1 MQMKTMEQVG
11 GGSALGVTRFEI
23 QRGRPLPLGA
33 WPFAGGVNFAI
44 FSRHASAVELLLY
57 RSADGAEPVTIKLDP
72 TQHRTGDIWHAW
84 VPGTEPGDCYGYRVD
99 GPYRPEQGLRFNRER
114 VLIDPYARALRIPP
128 SWDFAHAHGY
138 DPAIPDGVSERDNSS
153 FAARGI
159 VLPSEF
165 FSSGPTT
172 LVEPW
177 SRTVIYE
184 THVRGLTIDPSSAAA
199 SPGTYL
205 GLIEK
210 LPYLRELGITAI
222 ELLPVQE
229 FNPRDNHQTNPLTG
243 ARLSNY
249 WGYSPV
255 AFLAPA
261 TCYAKSAA
269 PGHLE
274 EFRTMIAAAHRAGIE
289 VILDVVF
296 NHTAEGDER
305 GPTLSFRG
313 LDNPIYYLLD
323 EDLRHYRDYAGCG
336 NTLNCNH
343 PVVRELILDCLRQW
357 AMRGVDGF
365 RFDLASILGRDREGR
380 VASNPP
386 LLEAIAEDP
395 ILSSVKLIAEAWDLG
410 GAYQLGSFP
419 GRRWSEWNGRFRDDV
434 RRFWR
439 GDAGMCGAFASRLC
453 GSADIYQRYG
463 KQPLNSIN
471 FVTCHDGMT
480 LNDLVTY
487 GRKHNDAN
495 GEDNQDGASDDHS
508 CNYGVEGPTADP
520 EINRI
525 RVRQAKNLMA
535 TLMLS
540 RGVPMILGGD
550 EFLRTQLGNNNAY
563 CQDNEISWYDWRLVE
578 RNREFH
584 DFTRRMIAF
593 RASHPAICAERFYT
607 PDELIWFN
615 PAGVAPDWS
624 APENLLGCVIVA
636 GAKTGC
642 PLAMLFNGEREVA
655 GFRLP
660 DATAHAVWRVVI
672 DTAAAAP
679 RELNDFASAPR
690 LQTSMVAV
698 APRSLLVLEAER
710 A

>member
-1 MQMKTMEQVG
+1 MKVVEQAPSRNAAG
-11 GGSALGVTRFEI
+11 AGKFETR
-23 QRGRPLPLGA
+23 RGRPLPLGA
-33 WPFAGGVNFAI
+33 WPLAGGYNFAL
-44 FSRHASAVELLLY
+44 FSRHATAVELLLC
-57 RSADGAEPVTIKLDP
+57 RSAADAAPVTIELDP
-72 TQHRTGDIWHAW
+72 AQHRTGDIWHIW
-84 VPGTEPGDCYGYRVD
+84 VRGLEAGSNYGYRVD
-99 GPYRPEQGLRFNRER
+99 GPYHPEEGLRFNRER

-128 SWDFAHAHGY
+128 SWDFAHARGY
-138 DPAIPDGVSERDNSS
+138 NSTVPDGLSERDNSP

-159 VLPSEF
+159 VLASQL
-165 FSSGPTT
+165 FSSVPAA
-172 LVEPW
+172 LVQPW

-210 LPYLRELGITAI
+210 LPYLKDLGVTAI

-229 FNPRDNHQTNPLTG
+229 FNPRDNPLTNPLTG

-249 WGYSPV
+249 WGYNPV

-261 TCYAKSAA
+261 TFYAKTAA

-274 EFRTMIAAAHRAGIE
+274 EFRTMVAQAHRAGIE

-305 GPTLSFRG
+305 GPTLSLRG

-323 EDLRHYRDYAGCG
+323 EDLRHYRNYAGCG

-357 AMRGVDGF
+357 AIGRGVDGF

-395 ILSSVKLIAEAWDLG
+395 ILRSVKLIAEAWDLG

-419 GRRWSEWNGRFRDDV
+419 GERWSEWNGRFRDDV

-439 GDAGMCGAFASRLC
+439 GDPGMAGAFASRLC

-480 LNDLVTY
+480 LHDLVTY
-487 GRKHNDAN
+487 AHKHNDAN
-495 GEDNQDGASDDHS
+495 GEDNQDGAADDYS

-520 EINRI
+520 EINRT
-525 RVRQAKNLMA
+525 RLRQAKNLMA

-550 EFLRTQLGNNNAY
+550 EFLRTQRGNNNAY

-584 DFTRRMIAF
+584 EFTRRMIAF
-593 RASHPAICAERFYT
+593 RTSHPMLCIERFYT
-607 PDELIWFN
+607 PDEVIWFN
-615 PAGVAPDWS
+615 PAGVSPDWNGS
-624 APENLLGCVIVA
+624 ENRLGCIIIA
-636 GAKTGC
+636 GAPADGMI
-642 PLAMLFNGEREVA
+642 AMLFNAEREVA

-660 DATAHAVWRVVI
+660 ASAAGAGWRVVI

-679 RELNDFASAPR
+679 GDINDFASAPH
-690 LQTSMVAV
+690 LQTPAVGVA
-698 APRSLLVLEAER
+698 ARSLVVLEAR
-710 A
+710 KL

>member
-1 MQMKTMEQVG
+1 MKALEQAAAE
-11 GGSALGVTRFEI
+11 SAAGAGKFET

-33 WPFAGGVNFAI
+33 WPIAAGVNFAL
-44 FSRHASAVELLLY
+44 FSRHATAVELLLY
-57 RSADGAEPVTIKLDP
+57 RSASDAEPVTIELDP
-72 TQHRTGDIWHAW
+72 AHHRTGDIWHVW
-84 VPGTEPGDCYGYRVD
+84 VRGLEAGDCYGYRVD
-99 GPYRPEQGLRFNRER
+99 GPYRPEEGLRFNRMR
-114 VLIDPYARALRIPP
+114 VLIDPYVRALRIPP
-128 SWDFAHAHGY
+128 SRDFARARGN
-138 DPAIPDGVSERDNSS
+138 DPAMPDDLAERDNSV

-159 VLPSEF
+159 VVARQFNSPALAEL
-165 FSSGPTT
+165 GH
-172 LVEPW
+172 PW

-205 GLIEK
+205 GVIEK
-210 LPYLRELGITAI
+210 LPYLKELGVTAI

-229 FNPRDNHQTNPLTG
+229 FNPRDNPLTNPLTG

-249 WGYSPV
+249 WGYNPL
-255 AFLAPA
+255 AFFAPA
-261 TCYAKSAA
+261 TFYAKTAA
-269 PGHLE
+269 PGHVE
-274 EFRTMIAAAHRAGIE
+274 EFRTMVAQAHRAGIE

-313 LDNPIYYLLD
+313 LDNPIYYLLA
-323 EDLRHYRDYAGCG
+323 EDPRHYRNYSGCG

-357 AMRGVDGF
+357 AIEMGVDGF

-419 GRRWSEWNGRFRDDV
+419 GQRWSEWNGRFRDDV
-434 RRFWR
+434 RCFWR
-439 GDAGMCGAFASRLC
+439 GDPGMSAALASRLC

-487 GRKHNDAN
+487 ARKHNEAN
-495 GEDNQDGASDDHS
+495 GEDNQDGAAGDYS

-520 EINRI
+520 EINRV
-525 RVRQAKNLMA
+525 RLRQAKNLMA

-540 RGVPMILGGD
+540 RGVPMLLGGD

-584 DFTRRMIAF
+584 EFTRRMIAF
-593 RASHPAICAERFYT
+593 RANHPVLCAERFYA
-607 PDELIWFN
+607 PDEVIWFN
-615 PAGVAPDWS
+615 PAGVSPDWS
-624 APENLLGCVIVA
+624 ASENLLGCIIIA
-636 GAKTGC
+636 GAPADGMM
-642 PLAMLFNGEREVA
+642 AMLFNAEREVA

-660 DATAHAVWRVVI
+660 ASTAGAGWRVVI

-679 RELNDFASAPR
+679 GEINDFASAPR
-690 LQTSMVAV
+690 LQTPTVGVA
-698 APRSLLVLEAER
+698 ARSLIVLEAR
-710 A
+710 KT